1 MTLRGS
7 VASFPL
13 ETIVQLLAA
22 TAKTG
27 QLEVRA
33 GTESGTL
40 GFAEGRLVSA
50 VSGDDAGDTALG
62 AVFTMS
68 DGDFEFVPWGDP
80 PDANLAGDLNQLLDR
95 AVVQRDKIVSD
106 REIISDDRVRF
117 ALSGRA
123 AAQGEVRL
131 SAEQWR
137 ALLAVNGERDLPAI
151 ARELRLGR
159 LATLAMLADL
169 VRAGIIEVRDAPPE
183 PPSSGPGPGPGG
195 GGMSETPAFTAAPPV
210 RDSDRPRSEAAAW
223 AAPVEPVAEPEPAAA
238 EPYAAASEPPPFPET
253 IAAAPE
259 RSAAPEPPPAV
270 PEPAP
275 EIAAAWEAPPP
286 IPPRETRTWY
296 EPAAAREMPVWD
308 RPSLSEP
315 GPEPELPSWDAP
327 SAATELERS
336 GSDQPSTAA
345 PEPERPSWDASLPEV
360 RTWDTPAPAPAPPP
374 GSWDAPVEQ
383 TRSWQVPAVPT
394 ETERDW
400 GLPAQDWEK
409 PSSSGPAWTAPE
421 YIETARPENA
431 RPDAALNDTPGER
444 IASAEAQDT
453 AAPAPPADTTMDERL
468 SALSGL
474 FGPPAAQS
482 SATTWPAEEP
492 RATTVAPEAAEPAV
506 APVEEPKKKGGLFSG
521 LFKKEKEEPRAAAAA
536 APTTAP
542 VQQTGSRATKLA
554 AFANALLDEFNN
566 GQYGKGRVDDRIANL
581 LMRVDEQ
588 ADPIDRPLPIADDR
602 IDVATLERANMSE
615 SQVAPYLALLV
626 SQIYQ
631 DAEHAFGKDKAKRGF
646 KTVQAAVVG
655 DAASLG
661 TDLRLPRV

>member
-27 QLEVRA
+27 QLEVRSS
-33 GTESGTL
+33 TETGTL

-50 VSGDDAGDTALG
+50 VSGDDAGDAALG
-62 AVFTMS
+62 AVFTIS
-68 DGDFEFVPWGDP
+68 DGDFEFVPWGEP

-95 AVVQRDKIVSD
+95 AVVQRDKIVAD

-117 ALSGRA
+117 VLSDRA

-151 ARELRLGR
+151 AEQLRLGR

-169 VRAGIIEVRDAPPE
+169 VRAGIVEVREAPPE
-183 PPSSGPGPGPGG
+183 PPSSGPGPGGG
-195 GGMSETPAFTAAPPV
+195 GGASETPAFTSAPPV
-210 RDSDRPRSEAAAW
+210 REWDRPRSDAAAW
-223 AAPVEPVAEPEPAAA
+223 PAPPEPVAEPPPVHAAEPEPAAP
-238 EPYAAASEPPPFPET
+238 EPYAAAPEPYVPAPEPPPVVPET
-253 IAAAPE
+253 IAAVPE
-259 RSAAPEPPPAV
+259 RSAAPEPGPA

-286 IPPRETRTWY
+286 IPPREVRTWD
-296 EPAAAREMPVWD
+296 EPAARETPAWD
-308 RPSLSEP
+308 RPATAE
-315 GPEPELPSWDAP
+315 PEPELPSWDQP
-327 SAATELERS
+327 SPATELE
-336 GSDQPSTAA
+336 QPG
-345 PEPERPSWDASLPEV
+345 WDAALPEV
-360 RTWDTPAPAPAPPP
+360 RTWDTPAPAPAPPL
-374 GSWDAPVEQ
+374 SWEAPPEQ
-383 TRSWQVPAVPT
+383 TRSWQPPAAPA
-394 ETERDW
+394 ESERDW

-409 PSSSGPAWTAPE
+409 ASSSGPAWTAPE
-421 YIETARPENA
+421 HTETA
-431 RPDAALNDTPGER
+431 RPDAALNDTFADR
-444 IASAEAQDT
+444 IASPEGQDT
-453 AAPAPPADTTMDERL
+453 APAAPPADTTIDERL

-474 FGPPAAQS
+474 FGTPAAQP
-482 SATTWPAEEP
+482 SAPAWPAEEP
-492 RATTVAPEAAEPAV
+492 RATTFAPPPVAEPAP

-521 LFKKEKEEPRAAAAA
+521 LFKKEEPRAAAAA
-536 APTTAP
+536 APLTAHA
-542 VQQTGSRATKLA
+542 QQTGSRAAKLA

-588 ADPIDRPLPIADDR
+588 ADPIDRPLPIVDDR

-615 SQVAPYLALLV
+615 SQVTPYLALLV